1 MSSFAA
7 QRSASSLGYHT
18 DYETLGLKGS
28 FNSINPGFT
37 SAAVGPLSY
46 YKFYAG
52 EGGLRV
58 PLIISG
64 LPLGKTVAQT
74 QAFSWATDIASTIL
88 VMAGVSQP
96 EGRFGGKP
104 VLPMTGKDLL
114 PLVRGEKDQVYGND
128 EFVGYELTGHGVLFQ
143 GDFKLVVNQPPL
155 GDGEWRLFNIVIDP
169 AETNDLKALMPER
182 FEQMM
187 AAYEQFALENKVQE
201 LPQGYSG
208 RGQLVLNLIRDRA
221 GLNAIVFI
229 LLLLVLTPFAVY
241 LSSIRGRKVT
251 E

>member
-1 MSSFAA
+1 MKIRYLYFTSDNGAEGSGAQDMSSFAA

-96 EGRFGGKP
+96 EGRFGESQSC
-104 VLPMTGKDLL
+104 
-114 PLVRGEKDQVYGND
+114 R
-128 EFVGYELTGHGVLFQ
+128 
-143 GDFKLVVNQPPL
+143 
-155 GDGEWRLFNIVIDP
+155 
-169 AETNDLKALMPER
+169 
-182 FEQMM
+182 
-187 AAYEQFALENKVQE
+187 
-201 LPQGYSG
+201 
-208 RGQLVLNLIRDRA
+208 
-221 GLNAIVFI
+221 
-229 LLLLVLTPFAVY
+229 
-241 LSSIRGRKVT
+241 
-251 E
+251 